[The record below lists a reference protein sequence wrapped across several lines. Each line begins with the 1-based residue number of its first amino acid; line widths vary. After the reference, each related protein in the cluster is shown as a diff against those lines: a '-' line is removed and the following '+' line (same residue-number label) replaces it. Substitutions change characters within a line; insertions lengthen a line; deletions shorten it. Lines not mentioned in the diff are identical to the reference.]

1 MPEKK
6 TLTLGITVNLD
17 NYENLRLEIT
27 GEVGSPEDADELAGF
42 LDTMLSRL
50 GRGDEAT
57 AERVDNYRKRVF
69 SMKEAEKISETG
81 VQTVLTSA
89 GAETPLRPVAT
100 PGPAPAGVRDAPEI
114 ARAAEEPE
122 HMTTPGPAPVSVK
135 DAPETARTT
144 AEPEHMTT
152 PGPAPATAMAKP
164 PASHVPETPVKK
176 APEPVQPAA
185 PTADLCE
192 ECGAAMTKTQ
202 KQMSQLFL
210 NRTLCKACMD
220 RLTHPR

>member
-27 GEVGSPEDADELAGF
+27 GAVGSPEDADELAGF

-100 PGPAPAGVRDAPEI
+100 PGPAPA
-114 ARAAEEPE
+114 
-122 HMTTPGPAPVSVK
+122 
-135 DAPETARTT
+135 
-144 AEPEHMTT
+144 
-152 PGPAPATAMAKP
+152 TAMAKP
-164 PASHVPETPVKK
+164 PAAHVPETPVKK

>member
-89 GAETPLRPVAT
+89 GGETPLRPVAT

-122 HMTTPGPAPVSVK
+122 HMTTPGPAP
-135 DAPETARTT
+135 
-144 AEPEHMTT
+144 
-152 PGPAPATAMAKP
+152 ATAMAKP
-164 PASHVPETPVKK
+164 PAAHVPETPVKK